1 MSLRIAM
8 LSMATAAAMVPYIA
22 DAGLGE
28 PEASATADAAALHA
42 SLKSTEIKSTDTSN
56 YRVHAI
62 ELPSGTIVREY
73 ATLSGTVFAVAW
85 SGPTIPNLQQTLGSY
100 YATFVSGAKASRTGH
115 HHLEIRQDNFV
126 MQSSG
131 HMRAFTGRAY
141 VPQALPAGVSL
152 DELH

>member
-1 MSLRIAM
+1 M
-8 LSMATAAAMVPYIA
+8 LSMAAATAMVPYVA

-28 PEASATADAAALHA
+28 PEASATADAAALHG
-42 SLKSTEIKSTDTSN
+42 SVKSTEIKSTDTSN

-73 ATLSGTVFAVAW
+73 ATMSGTVFAVAW
-85 SGPTIPNLQQTLGSY
+85 SGPTIPNLQQALGSY

>member
-8 LSMATAAAMVPYIA
+8 LSMAAAAAMVPYIA

>member
-1 MSLRIAM
+1 M